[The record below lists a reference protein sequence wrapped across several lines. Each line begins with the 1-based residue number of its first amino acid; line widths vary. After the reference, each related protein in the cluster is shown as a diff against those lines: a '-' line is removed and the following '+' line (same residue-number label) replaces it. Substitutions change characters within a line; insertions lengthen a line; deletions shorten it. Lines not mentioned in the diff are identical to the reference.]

1 MQGHG
6 VGKTTLALQIA
17 TKIASQKRKVL
28 FISLEMSAEQV
39 IQKLL
44 IQKTQISGYT
54 IRAGLLEDK
63 HWSLLG
69 KACGEIQDLDMVIND
84 RAYTMTSIEEAIRR
98 QYNKGALDFVVI
110 DYLQLI
116 KNTNK
121 YGSREQEVA
130 DISRTLKVLSLELK
144 IPILALCQLNRASL
158 MNKGKEP
165 TLADLRESGS
175 LEQDA
180 DNVFF
185 LFNSQDDQEGNIIDV
200 TCKIAKQRAG
210 EIGKVYLKFNK
221 LKQQFFGVEI

>member
-1 MQGHG
+1 
-6 VGKTTLALQIA
+6 
-17 TKIASQKRKVL
+17 
-28 FISLEMSAEQV
+28 MSAEQV

-54 IRAGLLEDK
+54 IRAGLLEDE

-84 RAYTMTSIEEAIRR
+84 RAYTMTSIEEVIRR

-158 MNKGKEP
+158 TNRGKEP

-180 DNVFF
+180 DNVLF

-221 LKQQFFGVEI
+221 YKQQFFGVEI